1 MKALYPF
8 KKIQKQR
15 IFPGF
20 GLSLGYTVVYLSLIV
35 LIPLSA
41 IAFKAFSGGWD
52 KFYSVATEP
61 SVIASYKLTF
71 FSSFIAALI
80 NTFFGIIIAWVLVRY
95 SFLSKKIIDAFIDL
109 PFSLPTAVTGITLA
123 ALYSKDGLFGQY
135 IEGQWGI
142 KIAFT
147 PNGIFIALIFISLPF
162 VIRTIQPVLEDLE
175 IELEEAAASLGANRW
190 QIFRYI
196 IFPALLPA
204 IFTGFTLAFA
214 RSIGEYGSVI
224 FISGNIPMISEITP
238 LMIITKLEQYDYI
251 GATAIAFVMLL
262 ISLLL
267 LLMIN
272 ILQAW
277 SSKKMGKGL

>member
-1 MKALYPF
+1 M
-8 KKIQKQR
+8 
-15 IFPGF
+15 FPGF
-20 GLSLGYTVVYLSLIV
+20 SLLMGYTMVYLSLIV

-41 IAFKAFSGGWD
+41 VAFKAFSGGWS

-71 FSSFIAALI
+71 LSSFIAAFI

-95 SFLSKKIIDAFIDL
+95 SFFGKKIIDAFIDL

-123 ALYSKDGLFGQY
+123 ALYSKNGLFGQY
-135 IEGQWGI
+135 IEGKWGV

-147 PNGIFIALIFISLPF
+147 PNGIFLALIFISLPF

-175 IELEEAAASLGANRW
+175 IELEEVATSLGATRW
-190 QIFRYI
+190 KTFWYV
-196 IFPALLPA
+196 IFPALIPA

-214 RSIGEYGSVI
+214 RCIGEYGSVI
-224 FISGNIPMISEITP
+224 FISGNIPMVSEITP

-251 GATAIAFVMLL
+251 GATAIAFTMLV
-262 ISLLL
+262 ISLVLL
-267 LLMIN
+267 FIIN
-272 ILQAW
+272 MLQVW
-277 SSKKMGKGL
+277 SSKRLGKI